1 MYTSLFWLGI
11 VEAITFTVIQT
22 NAAPSPPPD
31 NSLMLLLTLLL
42 ICGQAILGGINCIKM
57 IFP

>member
-1 MYTSLFWLGI
+1 MYASLFWLGI
-11 VEAITFTVIQT
+11 DEAVTFTVIQT

-31 NSLMLLLTLLL
+31 NSLMLLLTFPL
-42 ICGQAILGGINCIKM
+42 ICGQSILGGINCIKM